1 MTNLEFFEKENVPF
15 AEVMRLFNRQKNKKA
30 GSKSLAE
37 FLAAEYS
44 KPAFAARNIVVLQL
58 TDEAKYNQWTK
69 NVVIQI
75 DEVCDT
81 CYLCTCLTPDT
92 NTPVGAK
99 KYFSKSFIDDNC
111 VFY

>member
-15 AEVMRLFNRQKNKKA
+15 AEVMRLFNQQKNKKA
-30 GSKSLAE
+30 GNKSLAE

-44 KPAFAARNIVVLQL
+44 KPAFAAGNIVVLQL
-58 TDEAKYNQWTK
+58 TDEAKYNRWTK

-99 KYFSKSFIDDNC
+99 KYFSKSFIEDNC